1 MQTAQDSGPRSTV
14 MAESPTSP
22 PAAALTF
29 AELGAAVR
37 RIVAPLQESL
47 DREVAQRQ
55 ALQVEASGLRDQLAA
70 AQLAKAMA
78 SGETNTERARR
89 EAAEARQRTYRAVST
104 RCRTSS
110 TSCRP
115 RPASHRVGAD
125 GGTSEPCPG
134 PLPATCSGRYGK
146 CSSGSPVRRRGAPT
160 A

>member
-1 MQTAQDSGPRSTV
+1 MQTAHDSGPRSTV

-89 EAAEARQRTYRAVST
+89 EAAEAKAKDLQGRLDKLQTE
-104 RCRTSS
+104 TSKPS
-110 TSCRP
+110 
-115 RPASHRVGAD
+115 
-125 GGTSEPCPG
+125 
-134 PLPATCSGRYGK
+134 
-146 CSSGSPVRRRGAPT
+146 RRRRWWHF
-160 A
+160 